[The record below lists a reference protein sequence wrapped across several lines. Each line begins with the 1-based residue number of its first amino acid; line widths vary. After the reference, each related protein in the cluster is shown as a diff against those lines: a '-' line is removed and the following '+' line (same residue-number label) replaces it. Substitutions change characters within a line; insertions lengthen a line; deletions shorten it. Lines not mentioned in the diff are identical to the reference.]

1 MMSTAAASIAPH
13 GNALGGTSVSLEEY
27 IAISAFLNREA
38 RLADESRYSEW
49 EALVDDDMVYW
60 VPRGEGDYDMNKHL
74 SITADNRSRLR
85 TRIAQLN
92 TGERHSQLPVSKM
105 RRIVSNIEIEKLE
118 DGAYRVFSNFV
129 LYELRMSSTRTVETW
144 PGRVEHHL
152 RWKNDELKMF
162 LKKVMLVHG
171 DEAIPSLAFII

>member
-1 MMSTAAASIAPH
+1 MNTAVSTMNQASVQSAAITP
-13 GNALGGTSVSLEEY
+13 EEY
-27 IAISAFLNREA
+27 VAIRNFLYREA
-38 RLADESRYSEW
+38 RLSDESRYTEW
-49 EALVDDDMVYW
+49 EQLVDDDMVYW
-60 VPRGEGDYDMNKHL
+60 VPRGEGDFDMNTDL

-105 RRIVSNIEIEKLE
+105 RRVVSNIEVERKNDKE
-118 DGAYRVFSNFV
+118 YVVFSNFV

-152 RWKNDELKMF
+152 RWKNGELKMF

-171 DEAIPSLAFII
+171 DEAVPSLAFII